1 LSVEEAQFTWGLRAA
16 GRTPKPSN
24 RTAVREVVRQ
34 NIVISLG
41 VILLLV
47 TSALAEKINLT
58 TGVIGHEGNTVMVVL
73 NGLRLLRS
81 RRS

>member
-1 LSVEEAQFTWGLRAA
+1 MHYIIENVEQ
-16 GRTPKPSN
+16 
-24 RTAVREVVRQ
+24 AVRLSRRARAVIRQ

-47 TSALAEKINLT
+47 SSALAEKINLT
-58 TGVIGHEGNTVMVVL
+58 TGVIGHEGSTVVVVL